1 MVGMMTVSIHFP
13 TIRDLVEFP
22 TINYHQLS
30 ISMCPVWN
38 QVRALFAS
46 CHWKEPQRKRKR
58 EREEGGEDGEVDGAD
73 INLTLAE
80 AGWGTGSQPGSGHGE
95 NSKIPD

>member
-1 MVGMMTVSIHFP
+1 
-13 TIRDLVEFP
+13 
-22 TINYHQLS
+22 
-30 ISMCPVWN
+30 MCSVWN
-38 QVRALFAS
+38 QVHALFAS

-80 AGWGTGSQPGSGHGE
+80 AGWGTWGGGSQPSE
-95 NSKIPD
+95 ERIPRSQIRRNL

>member
-1 MVGMMTVSIHFP
+1 M
-13 TIRDLVEFP
+13 
-22 TINYHQLS
+22 
-30 ISMCPVWN
+30 WN
-38 QVRALFAS
+38 QAHALFAS

-80 AGWGTGSQPGSGHGE
+80 VGWGTGWVSLHLAMKRIARSEMTESVGNAWKFAGRIGGV
-95 NSKIPD
+95 